1 MRHSITFEPDNIVIR
16 VAKGTYLLEAALAAG
31 VHINATCGG
40 QGVCG
45 KCRVMIEAGEVDSE
59 KTEKI
64 DQEEYFPF
72 ELYKKM
78 GKMGLMGMTV
88 PQDYG
93 GAGIDKVSYMIAL
106 EEISRFCGSTG
117 LTVEAHNTLGCGYI
131 YEHGSD
137 EQRKRYLPNHTNG
150 ENFAALAI
158 TEPNA
163 GSDVAGL
170 QTTAV
175 LDKDEWVINGTK
187 QFITSGDIAG
197 VIIVMVKTD
206 KDKGAKGISAIL
218 VEKDTKGFKIGQLED
233 KLGLRG
239 SRTAELIFEDCR
251 VPKENLLGKENKGFY
266 GVMDTLDRGRTAVG
280 AMSVGIARGALED
293 GLEYANQRE
302 QFGRPIGKFQAIRF
316 MIADMATEVDAA
328 RLLVRRAAF
337 LEDQKLPYS
346 KEAAMAKL
354 FASEI
359 AMRATNKAIQVFGGY
374 GYTREYPVERYF
386 RDVKLC
392 QIGEGT
398 SEIQRIVIAK
408 RLGL

>member
-1 MRHSITFEPDNIVIR
+1 MDFNLTEQQRLFQKVIR
-16 VAKGTYLLEAALAAG
+16 EF
-31 VHINATCGG
+31 C
-40 QGVCG
+40 
-45 KCRVMIEAGEVDSE
+45 E
-59 KTEKI
+59 KELKPIASKI
-64 DQEEYFPF
+64 DKEKYFPF
-72 ELYKKM
+72 GFYKKA

-88 PQDYG
+88 PQEYG
-93 GAGIDKVSYMIAL
+93 GAGIDKVGYMIAL

-131 YEHGSD
+131 YEHGSE
-137 EQRKRYLPNHTNG
+137 EQRKKYLPKYTTG
-150 ENFAALAI
+150 QGFVALAI

-175 LDKDEWVINGTK
+175 LDKDEYVINGTK

-197 VIIVMVKTD
+197 VTIVMAKTD

-218 VEKDTKGFKIGQLED
+218 VEKDTKGFKVGQLED

-239 SRTAELIFEDCR
+239 CRTAELIFEDCR
-251 VPKENLLGKENKGFY
+251 VPKENLLGEKNKGFY

-280 AMSVGIARGALED
+280 AMAVGIARGALED
-293 GLEYANQRE
+293 SLEYANQRQ
-302 QFGRPIGKFQAIRF
+302 QFGRPIGKFQAIRW
-316 MIADMATEVDAA
+316 MIADMATEVEAA
-328 RLLVRRAAF
+328 RLLVHRAAF
-337 LEDQKLPYS
+337 LEDKGLPYS

-359 AMRATNKAIQVFGGY
+359 AMRATRNAIQIFGGY

-398 SEIQRIVIAK
+398 SEVQRIVISK